1 MRRAYSV
8 LYRCLDPG
16 PCVTYNLDTMLLDY
30 IAAALKSAQYEKL
43 DDGKYCGTIRTCPGV
58 IAFAA
63 TLYECQEELRSVLE
77 DWLIVK
83 LRHNDPLPVLAGIN
97 LNRRG
102 RAKAT
107 ARA

>member
-1 MRRAYSV
+1 
-8 LYRCLDPG
+8 
-16 PCVTYNLDTMLLDY
+16 MLLDY
-30 IAAALKSAQYEKL
+30 IAAAMKAAVYEKL
-43 DDGKYCGTIRTCPGV
+43 EDGTFCGAIRRCPGV

-83 LRHNDPLPVLAGIN
+83 LRHGDTLPVLGRVD
-97 LNRRG
+97 LNRG
-102 RAKAT
+102 RKPRLKTA